1 MKGTPL
7 CLVGLPG
14 AGKTTF
20 LAAFWAAVRDAS
32 EVGSCKITRWPKDAK
47 YLQKIA
53 NEWFEGK
60 VVERNPSSSMEPIEL
75 DVRSTAGTEFSLRI
89 PDLSGEAFRD
99 AAADRQIDPH
109 VAALVADSELL
120 LFFVSAATAT
130 VPISLADLTIDYDED
145 ATPDEDV
152 VEFDAKELETDL
164 LNGELLQLL
173 PGLTSTPEKPPP
185 MVVIV
190 SAWDTVDALGLKPT
204 EWLDKE
210 QPMFAQLLAE
220 YRRNAPVGVIGM
232 SAQGADYDK
241 DPTVN
246 RKPPAERPLVV
257 TDHTRSTDIAAP
269 LAWFDDLLRD
279 HHGG

>member
-1 MKGTPL
+1 VSGTRL

-20 LAAFWAAVRDAS
+20 LAAFWAAVRDSS
-32 EVGSCKITRWPKDAK
+32 EVGSYKITRWPKDAR

-53 NEWFEGK
+53 DEWFEGK

-75 DVRSTAGTEFSLRI
+75 DVQSTAGTAFSLRV

-99 AAADRQIDPH
+99 AAADRQIDPR
-109 VAALVADSELL
+109 VAALVAECELV
-120 LFFVSAATAT
+120 LFFLSAATAT
-130 VPISLADLTIDYDED
+130 VPISLADLAIDDEEE
-145 ATPDEDV
+145 AEPDEEVAD
-152 VEFDAKELETDL
+152 FDPDELETDV

-173 PGLTSTPEKPPP
+173 PALTPTPEAPPP
-185 MVVIV
+185 MAVIV
-190 SAWDTVDALGLKPT
+190 SAWDTVDRVGLTPT

-210 QPMFAQLLAE
+210 QPMFGQLLSE
-220 YRRNAPVGVIGM
+220 YRRNAPVAVIGI

-241 DPTVN
+241 DPTVA

-257 TDHTRSTDIAAP
+257 TDHTRSTDITAP
-269 LAWFDDLLRD
+269 LAWFDDQLRD
-279 HHGG
+279 GHGG